1 MNKEKSKLQL
11 LNVYLL
17 FLIEN
22 MDMNTQSEKL
32 KLFKY

>member
-22 MDMNTQSEKL
+22 MDMNTQNEKL